1 MRPWLS
7 DTGKRVLHA
16 YLREHFVWQLSNQSR
31 SVALT
36 FDDGPHPEYT
46 DAILRVLAQHGVKA
60 TFFVIG
66 RNVQAYP
73 DVLKRVADAGHA
85 LGGHTFDHREIVA
98 LDERELE
105 KELSTCRD
113 AIRDA
118 AGVDTLWFRP
128 PRGRMNLKALRRI
141 AGLGYRTVHWT
152 KTYSDYKCDGSG
164 QLLQRM
170 REQAAAPRDIILLHD
185 HNPHTVEA
193 LATAIPFWKSSGLS
207 FQAL

>member
-1 MRPWLS
+1 M
-7 DTGKRVLHA
+7 
-16 YLREHFVWQLSNQSR
+16 WQLSRDSS

-46 DAILRVLAQHGVKA
+46 DAVLRLLAQHGVKA
-60 TFFVIG
+60 TFFLIG
-66 RNVQAYP
+66 RNVKAHPEIVQRIA
-73 DVLKRVADAGHA
+73 AEGHS
-85 LGGHTFDHREIVA
+85 LGGHTFEHREIVT
-98 LDERELE
+98 LDDGELAQ
-105 KELSTCRD
+105 ELSTCRA

-118 AGVDTLWFRP
+118 TGVDTLWFRP
-128 PRGRMNLKALRRI
+128 PRGRMNLTSLRRI

-164 QLLQRM
+164 ELLQRM
-170 REQAAAPRDIILLHD
+170 REQPALPRDVVLLHD
-185 HNPHTVEA
+185 HNPYTVEA